1 MFVRNEDVII
11 LKYLKAGDT
20 KGMAFLFD
28 RYYRPLVLF
37 ADSFLCDLAWA
48 EDVVQEQFV
57 KFWEREL
64 FLNVHEKALSTF
76 LFVLIKNACINV
88 LGRKGIPTEDISAYC
103 YDIVEEEVEDLDE
116 RTVNTVR
123 SALERLPQRMK
134 EVVVYVVCEGCS
146 YAEAAE
152 RMGVS
157 VNTVKTSLRKGM
169 KELREMLEEKRD
181 FLILLLYGEK
191 IFC

>member
-1 MFVRNEDVII
+1 MRNEDVVI
-11 LKYLKAGDT
+11 LKHLKAGDK
-20 KGMAFLFD
+20 KGMVLLFD

-37 ADSFLCDLAWA
+37 ADSFLRNLTWA

-64 FLNVHEKALSTF
+64 FQAVHEKALSAF
-76 LFVLIKNACINV
+76 LFVLTKNACINA
-88 LGRKGIPTEDISAYC
+88 LERRGIQTEDISDRC
-103 YDIVEEEVEDLDE
+103 FEIMQEEMEDLDE

-123 SALERLPQRMK
+123 QALEQLPQRMR
-134 EVVVYVVCEGCS
+134 EAVVHVVCEGCS

-152 RMGVS
+152 RMKIS

-169 KELREMLEEKRD
+169 KELREMLGEKRE
-181 FLILLLYGEK
+181 FLVLLLYGKK

>member
-1 MFVRNEDVII
+1 MRNEDVGI
-11 LKYLKAGDT
+11 LKHLKAGD
-20 KGMAFLFD
+20 KEGMVLLFD

-37 ADSFLCDLAWA
+37 ADSFLHNLTWA

-57 KFWEREL
+57 KFWERKL
-64 FLNVHEKALSTF
+64 FLTVHEKALSAF
-76 LFVLIKNACINV
+76 LFVLTKNACINA
-88 LGRKGIPTEDISAYC
+88 LERRGIQTEDISDCC
-103 YDIVEEEVEDLDE
+103 YEIMQEEMEDLDE

-123 SALERLPQRMK
+123 QALEQLPQRMR
-134 EVVVYVVCEGCS
+134 EAVVNVVCEGCS

-152 RMGVS
+152 RMRVS

-169 KELREMLEEKRD
+169 KELREMLGEKRE
-181 FLILLLYGEK
+181 FLVLLLYGRK